1 MSSPGS
7 FLLNTP
13 ERILHKPLNNDIAG
27 EAFNTT
33 DLPFMESE
41 QERDFPILIVV
52 IMIVPVV
59 IVIMWQIFRWCVPG
73 DLSIA
78 IDNFINSHHRTDSDR
93 IYGDRIVRQQ
103 IEEEEK
109 NKEDPEER
117 RARLH
122 EYFENK
128 SLIMVVKDDSFA
140 QSKKRSDSSAT
151 LKTSPS
157 DMSSSDKGSQR
168 GQGARVGGDLEM
180 QTSKSYDQEDME
192 VYIPDITSIV
202 NENEKGSKD
211 GGFRKIPNCCAIC
224 LCGYDVGDTI
234 TWSYNNKCTHA
245 FHHECILDYLQTQKS
260 TPCPCCRREF
270 TDMLPKS
277 EDDECQNIE
286 GRGFRG
292 NVRAIGR
299 RLLSAPRAYSSVNA
313 RE

>member
-27 EAFNTT
+27 EAFNAT

-41 QERDFPILIVV
+41 QERDFPILIIA

-128 SLIMVVKDDSFA
+128 SLMMVSF
-140 QSKKRSDSSAT
+140 DT
-151 LKTSPS
+151 YLL
-157 DMSSSDKGSQR
+157 SSD
-168 GQGARVGGDLEM
+168 RV
-180 QTSKSYDQEDME
+180 SSN
-192 VYIPDITSIV
+192 VS
-202 NENEKGSKD
+202 
-211 GGFRKIPNCCAIC
+211 
-224 LCGYDVGDTI
+224 
-234 TWSYNNKCTHA
+234 
-245 FHHECILDYLQTQKS
+245 
-260 TPCPCCRREF
+260 RR
-270 TDMLPKS
+270 
-277 EDDECQNIE
+277 
-286 GRGFRG
+286 
-292 NVRAIGR
+292 
-299 RLLSAPRAYSSVNA
+299 
-313 RE
+313 